1 MPANLTPQY
10 QKAEEEYRKASSP
23 QEEVD
28 CLTKMLQLIPKH
40 KGTEKLQA
48 DLKTKLKEAKAEAAA
63 AGKKTAKKGPS
74 YRFPTQGAGQVVLV
88 GGPNAGKSRILKEL
102 TNAEPNVAD
111 YPFATHEPMPGMMP
125 WDDVKVELID
135 TPPVTGHHI
144 EPYLTN
150 IIRAADAMLLVFN
163 GASDDAP
170 DETAVVVEQ
179 LRSRKTLPSDRTG
192 FDEDDFSIVRVKTL
206 LVVTRGDDP
215 DVETRLEFFREL
227 CDLPL
232 ETFKVEFDPAEPVG
246 AASPCRPTE
255 ELRNR
260 IYAMLN
266 VIRVYTKAPGKPA
279 VYKDPYTL
287 PAGGTVE
294 DLAVKVHRDLAET
307 LKFARLWGPSA
318 IDGQQVGRDHVLA
331 DRDLVELHA

>member
-48 DLKTKLKEAKAEAAA
+48 DLKTKLKDAKADAAA
-63 AGKKTAKKGPS
+63 VGKKAAKKGPS

-125 WDDVKVELID
+125 WEDVKVELID
-135 TPPVTGHHI
+135 TPPATEHHV

-150 IIRAADAMLLVFN
+150 IVRAADAMLLVFN

-170 DETAVVVEQ
+170 DETAAVVEQ
-179 LRSRKTLPSDRTG
+179 LRSRKTLPSDHTG
-192 FDEDDFSIVRVKTL
+192 FDEDDFSIVHVKTL

-232 ETFKVEFDPAEPVG
+232 ETFRVEFD
-246 AASPCRPTE
+246 RPESVE

-260 IYAMLN
+260 IYALLN
-266 VIRVYTKAPGKPA
+266 VIRVYTKAPGKQA
-279 VYKDPYTL
+279 DYKDPYTL
-287 PAGGTVE
+287 PAGGTVD
-294 DLAVKVHRDLAET
+294 DLAVKIHRDLAET
-307 LKFARLWGPSA
+307 LKYARLWGTSA
-318 IDGQQVGRDHVLA
+318 IDGQQVGREHVLA